1 MAEGDHVIRR
11 LAARHVEPRQ
21 VAGGRGGAA
30 VLGVELHAAF
40 GGAEAQPRQRVDDH
54 AQPRRALQAV
64 VPFVGLVAVHLV
76 HEHVPVGAAQHGLH
90 LGRQLQG
97 AGRAPLRQHAGV
109 HHQHAALVQRQRAVA
124 QPIEQRVA
132 VGRRQDVAQ
141 RIRAVRPAHALRH
154 HQQVQVVVAQ
164 QAGRRIAQRRHAPQ
178 HGQRFGTAVDQIAQQ
193 HQAVTAGRESDFVEQ
208 PAQCGVAALHVA
220 DQIKCHVFI
229 FHRPRGRPAWTSC

>member
-1 MAEGDHVIRR
+1 M
-11 LAARHVEPRQ
+11 
-21 VAGGRGGAA
+21 
-30 VLGVELHAAF
+30 
-40 GGAEAQPRQRVDDH
+40 
-54 AQPRRALQAV
+54 
-64 VPFVGLVAVHLV
+64 PFVGLVAVHLV

-132 VGRRQDVAQ
+132 VGRGEDVAQ